1 VPELSLQ
8 SDEIRHSKV
17 ETACSEDVIAMS
29 ETTRSLQHAPETLAR
44 GVVKDPA
51 LDRQISMKV
60 RVNANTRRIF
70 NALIEPEYRELWI
83 RLPGQDQSGRIVALQ
98 SKDLFRIDY
107 FQSQTLSLTILGS
120 YCRCRQR
127 KITFNWWKASSNAAS
142 SFVEIR
148 LDGCFDGSILSLSH
162 CGIVEK
168 KEYLWHK
175 EMWEESLAKLQEMF
189 A

>member
-1 VPELSLQ
+1 
-8 SDEIRHSKV
+8 
-17 ETACSEDVIAMS
+17 MS
-29 ETTRSLQHAPETLAR
+29 ETTRSLQHAPETLTR

-127 KITFNWWKASSNAAS
+127 KITFNWWKASSNSIS

>member
-1 VPELSLQ
+1 
-8 SDEIRHSKV
+8 
-17 ETACSEDVIAMS
+17 MS
-29 ETTRSLQHAPETLAR
+29 ETAWSLHHAPEILTRVL
-44 GVVKDPA
+44 VKEPA
-51 LDRQISMKV
+51 PDRRIAMKV
-60 RVNANTRRIF
+60 KVNAHTRRIF

-107 FQSQTLSLTILGS
+107 FKSETLSLTILGS
-120 YCRCRQR
+120 YSRCRQR
-127 KITFNWWKASSNAAS
+127 KITFNWWKASLNSVS

-148 LDGCFDGSILSLSH
+148 LDGCFGGSILSLTH
-162 CGIVEK
+162 CGIFEK

-175 EMWEESLAKLQEMF
+175 EMWEESLAKLQGLF